1 MHGKRVLLQRIKI
14 FSQAFQFCPV
24 FQAAERTSQPE
35 DPQPAAKTSRRQAVF
50 RPGSRQ
56 RIFHPPTH
64 VLAYITYKMQICQ
77 SPWCLPLQIKKNIA
91 AILQNRL
98 KCFGK
103 KKLKFSEEL
112 GLPRFILQS
121 FLKGNADLR
130 SDSFEELTK
139 CLGFIPAQ
147 LISSLEYAQAYCTSH
162 LDPLSAEVQSLHPQ
176 AQTLAK
182 GEVLLLHA
190 GFRILAEFKRLDRF
204 SDTV

>member
-1 MHGKRVLLQRIKI
+1 M
-14 FSQAFQFCPV
+14 
-24 FQAAERTSQPE
+24 
-35 DPQPAAKTSRRQAVF
+35 
-50 RPGSRQ
+50 
-56 RIFHPPTH
+56 
-64 VLAYITYKMQICQ
+64 
-77 SPWCLPLQIKKNIA
+77 QIKKNIA
-91 AILQNRL
+91 AISQNRL

-121 FLKGNADLR
+121 SLKGNAGLR

-162 LDPLSAEVQSLHPQ
+162 LDSLSAAIQSLHPQ

-182 GEVLLLHA
+182 EAVSLLNTA
-190 GFRILAEFKRLDRF
+190 FRISAELERLGRF
-204 SDTV
+204 SDSTQQLDCTSISDGIHDLMGEE